1 MALLRLPRDAGE
13 LWSSRTHSP
22 AVNRERANIIA
33 RRVRQISAGLAILT
47 LFWIVIDAA
56 TVSWPQWSH
65 LAFGR
70 IAAGTAFAW
79 VSIGRR
85 HDAPKSGIF
94 EVGLLVGISLAFFL
108 YANAILVQNMQPGS
122 LAVGTAYYY
131 LPFIIA
137 AGLSIFPLTVLE
149 SCLFGLCCI
158 ACKGIAIGLW
168 PGLLSGEGPLSTIWR
183 LALIVGI
190 SAIAGGSQLQFLLR
204 LTEQAAKDG
213 LTGLLVRRVGEEL
226 VHSQCAYAIRNKLPF
241 SIIFIDI
248 DLFKSLNDQ
257 FGHDAGDA
265 AIASVAAHLRQL
277 VRQQDVVVRWG
288 GEEFVIGLLGTNAH
302 DAEIAVQRLAI
313 SGIGKRPDGT
323 ILTASIGIA
332 ERVCDDMDSA
342 SALIDLADQRMY
354 ASKRAGRNRYLGW
367 EQPKDWIGAKQL
379 EASDGRS

>member
-1 MALLRLPRDAGE
+1 MTTLLKFPRDAAE
-13 LWSSRTHSP
+13 LWSSRSHSP
-22 AVNRERANIIA
+22 AVDRERADIIA
-33 RRVRQISAGLAILT
+33 RRVHQISTGLAILT
-47 LFWIVIDAA
+47 LFWIIVDVA

-70 IAAGTAFAW
+70 IAAGAAFAW
-79 VSIGRR
+79 MSIGRR
-85 HDAPKSGIF
+85 RDIPKSGLC

-108 YANAILVQNMQPGS
+108 YANAILVQNIHPGS

-137 AGLSIFPLTVLE
+137 AGLSIFPLTLLE

-158 ACKGIAIGLW
+158 ACKGIAIALW

-190 SAIAGGSQLQFLLR
+190 SAIAGASQLQFLLR
-204 LTEQAAKDG
+204 LTEQASKDG

-226 VHSQCAYAIRNKLPF
+226 IRSQCAYAVRNRLPF
-241 SIIFIDI
+241 SVVFIDV

-257 FGHDAGDA
+257 FGHEAGDS

-288 GEEFVIGLLGTNAH
+288 GEEFVIGLLGTNAQ
-302 DAEIAVQRLAI
+302 DAETTVQRLAA

-323 ILTASIGIA
+323 ALTASIGIA
-332 ERVCDDMDSA
+332 ERLCDNMDGA
-342 SALIDLADQRMY
+342 TTLIDLADQRMY

-367 EQPKDWIGAKQL
+367 DHPKDWISLK
-379 EASDGRS
+379 